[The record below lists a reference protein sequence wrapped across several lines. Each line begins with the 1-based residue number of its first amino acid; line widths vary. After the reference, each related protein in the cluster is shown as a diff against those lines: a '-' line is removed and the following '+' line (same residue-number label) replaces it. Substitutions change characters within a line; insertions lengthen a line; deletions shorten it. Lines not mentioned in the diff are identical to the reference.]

1 LTQVTVTTP
10 SWLSLQEAC
19 RLLDVSESAL
29 RLWADRGSI
38 RAYRTPGGHRRF
50 SRDDVLALL
59 RQETRRANHGTS
71 WDQAA
76 LQRIRRRLRGSK
88 TAPPAWFEEMD
99 EQERLRLRMFG
110 HRLLTLA
117 SEYASQPRHR
127 GQLLD
132 EAGRIG
138 EEYGEELGRRGT
150 TLSQVIEAFMFF
162 RNAMMEV
169 QPEANGAPQSQSN
182 AVADAVLMGIAKSYE
197 HTLVGGGS

>member
-1 LTQVTVTTP
+1 M
-10 SWLSLQEAC
+10 
-19 RLLDVSESAL
+19 
-29 RLWADRGSI
+29 
-38 RAYRTPGGHRRF
+38 
-50 SRDDVLALL
+50 ALL
-59 RQETRRANHGTS
+59 RQETRRSDDGAS

-88 TAPPAWFEEMD
+88 TSPPAWFEEMD

-110 HRLLTLA
+110 HRLLALA

-127 GQLLD
+127 SQLLD

-169 QPEANGAPQSQSN
+169 QPEGNSPHAAQPQSN

-197 HTLVGGGS
+197 QTLVGGGS